1 MKDERR
7 QISEDAA
14 CSTAFVGEESPLRP
28 AGARSAGARAA
39 GNAPVDHSSDAA
51 GRSADIDAEDSS
63 SASIEEI
70 TGSEESPMC
79 CRLCA
84 WHITMSEPLQ
94 IVAHH

>member
-1 MKDERR
+1 MMGRAGQNHLMKDERR

-39 GNAPVDHSSDAA
+39 GSALAEHSSAA
-51 GRSADIDAEDSS
+51 TERSADLDAEDSS

-70 TGSEESPMC
+70 TGALP
-79 CRLCA
+79 
-84 WHITMSEPLQ
+84 
-94 IVAHH
+94 